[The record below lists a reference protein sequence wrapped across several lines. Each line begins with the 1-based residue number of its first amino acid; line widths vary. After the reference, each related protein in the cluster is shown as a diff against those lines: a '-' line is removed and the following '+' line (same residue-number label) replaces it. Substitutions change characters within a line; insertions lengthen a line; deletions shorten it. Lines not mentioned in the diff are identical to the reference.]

1 MSDHIQFGIK
11 FTGIP
16 IPHFGR
22 ACACFR
28 TTSSQ
33 SKGKVERCCVRAAIA
48 LGFLQIV
55 YFSSLAKPTP
65 PIKNGTDTKNIRT
78 SLHWYVCPISQSK
91 CVVRVVPKKFKRTP
105 RFFPHFRTPSK
116 FEYLAYQHQPSVAI
130 VRFSLGHPLAH
141 LPVQH
146 RPVHDCA

>member
-16 IPHFGR
+16 ILHFGR

-28 TTSSQ
+28 TISSQ

-48 LGFLQIV
+48 FWILQTV
-55 YFSSLAKPTP
+55 YFFSLAKPTP

-78 SLHWYVCPISQSK
+78 CLHWYICPIFQSD
-91 CVVRVVPKKFKRTP
+91 CVAPKTFQRN
-105 RFFPHFRTPSK
+105 RDFVHFHTPSK
-116 FEYLAYQHQPSVAI
+116 LAYLAYQYQPSVAI
-130 VRFSLGHPLAH
+130 VRFSPGHPLTH
-141 LPVQH
+141 LPVQY
-146 RPVHDCA
+146 R